1 MRPIRT
7 ILLLTAILINCSLL
21 YAQKNSLYNY
31 FPADAKAV
39 IHINLP
45 SLASK
50 MSWQEFQQI
59 PFLQEAMKDAPPD
72 AREFLKNPAASGINF
87 FSGLFIVT
95 SPDADNK
102 SKTKSALYGQLTD
115 TARFRA
121 LIQKTDPKMKI
132 KTVGKIHVAANEK
145 TALAW
150 TDDLFVMPLSKN
162 TPKPSDQPA
171 EYDTLKISDAP
182 SAKDLAARAI
192 KLADQSL
199 SLLKPVANPLAN
211 DNRFNSLINESG
223 DIRFWINRNL
233 DIKKV
238 KKNKAD
244 DVLKMMN
251 LGMMQNGNYMT
262 GVVNFENGKAVA
274 KMKTYMSP
282 TMDSLYRLY
291 PSKSLNTNVLKK
303 LPAGQPLVLIS
314 FNMSTDLLAAIF
326 KETGMK
332 KIMDSVTAKSPVKPA
347 DIAEGLNGDL
357 SIAVVQSKEIDE
369 KDSITQAIKGIQI
382 FIAASVK
389 NKSKL
394 EPLIAQLQKTK
405 EPKTDEEGNTKKPG
419 GPLGGMKPS
428 LLLTDSFFV
437 ASISSFAAEKF
448 LKTSAENEV
457 SQLAGPYS
465 AHSSLFALDLKT
477 ILGFAMQMSKKK
489 PAGDD
494 EASAKLIETFDKLVF
509 YGGQYQDGAALS
521 AAEFQFSNKEENS
534 LKQFAKLIETAAAMG
549 LKGKKSSSYNNEDM
563 PSGETD
569 EATKDTE
576 VTELPPPPPPKPKA
590 PVKKKKQ

>member
-1 MRPIRT
+1 MKPIRT

-21 YAQKNSLYNY
+21 YAQKNLLHNY

-95 SPDADNK
+95 TPGADN
-102 SKTKSALYGQLTD
+102 KTKSALYGQLAD
-115 TARFRA
+115 TAKFRA

-132 KTVGKIHVAANEK
+132 KTVGKIHVAANDK

-150 TDDLFVMPLSKN
+150 TGDLFVMPLSKN
-162 TPKPSDQPA
+162 TSKPS
-171 EYDTLKISDAP
+171 EP
-182 SAKDLAARAI
+182 SAAKDLAAQAI

-199 SLLKPVANPLAN
+199 SLLKPVANPLTN
-211 DNRFNSLINESG
+211 DNRFNSLINENG

-233 DIKKV
+233 DIKKS

-303 LPAGQPLVLIS
+303 LPAGQPLVLIT

-332 KIMDSVTAKSPVKPA
+332 KIMDSVTDKSPVRPA

-369 KDSITQAIKGIQI
+369 KDSITQALKGIQI

-405 EPKTDEEGNTKKPG
+405 EPKTDEDGNTKKPG

-428 LLLTDSFFV
+428 LFLTDSFFV

-448 LKTSAENEV
+448 LQTSAENEV

-477 ILGFAMQMSKKK
+477 IFGFAMQMSKKK

-549 LKGKKSSSYNNEDM
+549 LKGKKSSSFNNEDM

-569 EATKDTE
+569 EATKDVE

>member
-1 MRPIRT
+1 MRPIQT

-21 YAQKNSLYNY
+21 YAQKNALYNY

-50 MSWQEFQQI
+50 MSWQEFKQI
-59 PFLQEAMKDAPPD
+59 PFLQEAMNDAQ
-72 AREFLKNPAASGINF
+72 EFLKKPAASGINF
-87 FSGLFIVT
+87 LSGLFIVML
-95 SPDADNK
+95 PDADNK
-102 SKTKSALYGQLTD
+102 TKNKSALYGQLAD
-115 TARFRA
+115 TALFRTMLKKA
-121 LIQKTDPKMKI
+121 DPKMKI
-132 KTVGKIHVAANEK
+132 KTIGKIHVAASDK
-145 TALAW
+145 TSMAW
-150 TDDLFVMPLSKN
+150 TGDLFVMPLSKN
-162 TPKPSDQPA
+162 T
-171 EYDTLKISDAP
+171 
-182 SAKDLAARAI
+182 AKDLAVRAI
-192 KLADQSL
+192 KMTDQSL
-199 SLLKPVANPLAN
+199 ALLKPVTNPLAN
-211 DNRFNSLINESG
+211 DNRFNSLINETG
-223 DIRFWINRNL
+223 DIRFWINRNM
-233 DIKKV
+233 DMQKV

-251 LGMMQNGNYMT
+251 WGMMQNGNYMT

-291 PSKSLNTNVLKK
+291 PSKSLNTNLLKK

-326 KETGMK
+326 KESGMK
-332 KIMDSVTAKSPVKPA
+332 KMMDSVTAKSAVKPG

-357 SIAVVQSKEIDE
+357 SIAVVKPNEIDE
-369 KDSITQAIKGIQI
+369 KDSISQGLGIQI

-394 EPLIAQLQKTK
+394 EPLLAQLQKKK
-405 EPKTDEEGNTKKPG
+405 EPANDEEETSKKQGSPF
-419 GPLGGMKPS
+419 GGMKPS

-448 LKTSAENEV
+448 LNTSAENEV
-457 SQLAGPYS
+457 SQFADSYS
-465 AHSSLFALDLKT
+465 THSSLFALDLKT

-494 EASAKLIETFDKLVF
+494 ETSAKLVETFDKLVF
-509 YGGQYQDGAALS
+509 YGGQYQGGAALS

-534 LKQFAKLIETAAAMG
+534 LKQFAKLIEAAAAMG
-549 LKGKKSSSYNNEDM
+549 LKGKKASSYNDEEMAPAEEGTSEVKDDA
-563 PSGETD
+563 ET
-569 EATKDTE
+569 
-576 VTELPPPPPPKPKA
+576 TELPPPPLPKPKA
-590 PVKKKKQ
+590 PAAKKKKQ

>member
-31 FPADAKAV
+31 FPSDAKAI

-72 AREFLKNPAASGINF
+72 AQEFLKNPAASGINF
-87 FSGLFIVT
+87 LSGLFIVST
-95 SPDADNK
+95 PDPENK
-102 SKTKSALYGQLTD
+102 TKSKSALYGQLAD

-132 KTVGKIHVAANEK
+132 KTVGKIHVAASEK
-145 TALAW
+145 TAMAW
-150 TDDLFVMPLSKN
+150 TGDLFVMPLSKN
-162 TPKPSDQPA
+162 TSKPA
-171 EYDTLKISDAP
+171 EPTA
-182 SAKDLAARAI
+182 AKDLAARAI

-199 SLLKPVANPLAN
+199 SLLKPVTNPLTN
-211 DNRFNSLINESG
+211 DNRFNSLVNESG

-233 DIKKV
+233 DIKKA

-262 GVVNFENGKAVA
+262 GVINFENGKAVA

-291 PSKSLNTNVLKK
+291 PSKSLNTNLLKK

-369 KDSITQAIKGIQI
+369 KDSVTQALNGIQF
-382 FIAASVK
+382 FIAASIK

-405 EPKTDEEGNTKKPG
+405 EPKTDEDGNIKKPG

-428 LLLTDSFFV
+428 FLLTDSFFV

-457 SQLAGPYS
+457 SQLASPYS
-465 AHSSLFALDLKT
+465 SHSSVFALDLKT

-549 LKGKKSSSYNNEDM
+549 LKGKKSSSYNSEDM
-563 PSGETD
+563 PPGETD
-569 EATKDTE
+569 EVIKDEE
-576 VTELPPPPPPKPKA
+576 VTELPPPPPPRPKA

>member
-1 MRPIRT
+1 MRPILT
-7 ILLLTAILINCSLL
+7 ILLSTAILINCSLL
-21 YAQKNSLYNY
+21 YAQKNPLHNY

-59 PFLQEAMKDAPPD
+59 PFLQEAMKDAPPN
-72 AREFLKNPAASGINF
+72 AQEFLKNPAASGINF
-87 FSGLFIVT
+87 LSGLFIVML
-95 SPDADNK
+95 PDADNK
-102 SKTKSALYGQLTD
+102 TKNKSALYGQLAD
-115 TARFRA
+115 TALFRTMLKKA
-121 LIQKTDPKMKI
+121 DPKMKI
-132 KTVGKIHVAANEK
+132 KTIGKIHVAASDK
-145 TALAW
+145 TAMAW
-150 TDDLFVMPLSKN
+150 TGDLFVMPLSKN
-162 TPKPSDQPA
+162 TSKPA
-171 EYDTLKISDAP
+171 EPAA
-182 SAKDLAARAI
+182 AKDLAARAI

-211 DNRFNSLINESG
+211 DNRFNSLINETG
-223 DIRFWINRNL
+223 DIRFWINRNM
-233 DIKKV
+233 DMQKV

-251 LGMMQNGNYMT
+251 WGMMQNGNYMT

-291 PSKSLNTNVLKK
+291 PSKSLNTNLLKK

-326 KETGMK
+326 KESGMK
-332 KIMDSVTAKSPVKPA
+332 KMMDSVTAKSDVKPG

-357 SIAVVQSKEIDE
+357 SIAVVKPNEIDE
-369 KDSITQAIKGIQI
+369 KDSISQGLGIQI

-394 EPLIAQLQKTK
+394 EPLLAQLQKKK
-405 EPKTDEEGNTKKPG
+405 EPANDEEETSKKQG
-419 GPLGGMKPS
+419 GPFGGMKPS

-448 LKTSAENEV
+448 LNTSAENEV
-457 SQLAGPYS
+457 SQFAGSYS
-465 AHSSLFALDLKT
+465 THSSLFALDLKT

-494 EASAKLIETFDKLVF
+494 ETSAKLAETFDKLVF
-509 YGGQYQDGAALS
+509 YGGQYQEGAALS

-534 LKQFAKLIETAAAMG
+534 LKQFAKLMESAAAMG
-549 LKGKKSSSYNNEDM
+549 LKGKKASSYNDEEM
-563 PSGETD
+563 APAEEETS
-569 EATKDTE
+569 EAKDDAET
-576 VTELPPPPPPKPKA
+576 TELPPPPPPKPKA
-590 PVKKKKQ
+590 PAAKKKKK